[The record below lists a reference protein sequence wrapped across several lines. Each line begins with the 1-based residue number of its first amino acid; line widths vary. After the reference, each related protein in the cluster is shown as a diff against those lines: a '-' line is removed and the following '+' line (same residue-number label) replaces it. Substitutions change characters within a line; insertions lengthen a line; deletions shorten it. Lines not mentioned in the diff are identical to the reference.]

1 MYVYFSHKQQH
12 QQQQERRRS
21 RRRRRRRRKRKN
33 MARGKIQIKRIE
45 NPTNRQVTYSK
56 RRNGLFKKANELTV
70 LCDAKVSI
78 IMFSSTGKLHEYISP
93 ATSTKELFDQY
104 QKTLGVDL
112 WITHYERMQDNL
124 KKLKDINRNLRR
136 QIRQRMGECMNDL
149 SFEEL
154 RCLEQDMD
162 NAVRII
168 RERKYRV
175 ISNQIETHKKKL
187 KSVGEIHKSLLQ
199 EFDIATEED
208 PHYGLVDNGGVGV
221 GIGGGDY
228 ESIMGFSGAAHPRIF
243 ALRLQPNH
251 THNNHLNNIHLHHP
265 PPSDLTTYPLLE

>member
-1 MYVYFSHKQQH
+1 
-12 QQQQERRRS
+12 
-21 RRRRRRRRKRKN
+21 

-112 WITHYERMQDNL
+112 WISHYERMQDNL
-124 KKLKDINRNLRR
+124 KKLKDVNRNLRK

-175 ISNQIETHKKKL
+175 ILNQIETHKKKL
-187 KSVGEIHKSLLQ
+187 KSVGQIHKSLLQ

-221 GIGGGDY
+221 GIGDY
-228 ESIMGFSGAAHPRIF
+228 ESIMGFPGGGHPRIF

-251 THNNHLNNIHLHHP
+251 GHTHTHTHTHNHPNIHVH

>member
-1 MYVYFSHKQQH
+1 
-12 QQQQERRRS
+12 
-21 RRRRRRRRKRKN
+21 

-93 ATSTKELFDQY
+93 STSTKELFDQY

-112 WITHYERMQDNL
+112 WISHYQRMQENL
-124 KKLKDINRNLRR
+124 KKLKDVNRSLRR
-136 QIRQRMGECMNDL
+136 QIMQRMGECMNDL

-221 GIGGGDY
+221 GVGVGGGDY
-228 ESIMGFSGAAHPRIF
+228 ESIMGYHPGGAHPRIF
-243 ALRLQPNH
+243 NLRLQPNH
-251 THNNHLNNIHLHHP
+251 PNIHLQHP
-265 PPSDLTTYPLLE
+265 PPPDLTTYPLLE